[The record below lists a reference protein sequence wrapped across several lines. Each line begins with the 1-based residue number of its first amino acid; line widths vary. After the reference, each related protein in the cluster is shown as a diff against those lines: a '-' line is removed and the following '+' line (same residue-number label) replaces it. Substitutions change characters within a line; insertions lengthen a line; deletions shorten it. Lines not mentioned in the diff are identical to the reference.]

1 MTEGFFSL
9 TPGQADL
16 VRVVA
21 ELQAQGQGKDKARIT
36 LEALAEELDCVKSTA
51 LRLAR
56 GAADRGW
63 LVPGTVNAP
72 GMRLVEDAPV
82 ERLFAHQW
90 DCRLA
95 LTGTGLAALAGDAAA
110 ERAAR

>member
-1 MTEGFFSL
+1 MAEGFFSL

-21 ELQAQGQGKDKARIT
+21 ELQVQGRNRIT
-36 LEALAEELDCVKSTA
+36 LEALADELDCLKSTA

-63 LVPGTVNAP
+63 LVPGTVRAP
-72 GMRLVEDAPV
+72 GVRLVENAPV

-90 DCRLA
+90 ESGLA
-95 LTGTGLAALAGDAAA
+95 LTGAGLAALAGDAAA